1 MIQFT
6 FKQYTIE
13 VYDIPTSSKSSA
25 NSLNDYNNL
34 YFDEREYKWT
44 SIHGIK
50 VFQNNKPFKSAAITA
65 GGGGTRIHKNSALI
79 DNNRIVI
86 CCSDSVFCL
95 TIPDLSLLWKT
106 QADSATCFEILK
118 YKESYI
124 IHGEMEISRIDINGK
139 ILWEQSG
146 ADIFITPDGKGL
158 LNLSE
163 GFVSVKDWENRVYK
177 YDYDGNDYTDKK
189 QFLK

>member
-6 FKQYTIE
+6 FEPYNID
-13 VYDIPTSSKSSA
+13 VYDIPTFPRSSS
-25 NSLNDYNNL
+25 NSLNDYNNI
-34 YFDEREYKWT
+34 YFDGCEYKWT

-50 VFQNNKPFKSAAITA
+50 IFQDNKLFKSAAIAAA
-65 GGGGTRIHKNSALI
+65 GGGTVIHKNSALI
-79 DNNRIVI
+79 DNNRLLV

-95 TIPDLSLLWKT
+95 SIPDLGLLWRT
-106 QADSATCFEILK
+106 QADPATCFEILK

-139 ILWEQSG
+139 ILWQQSG
-146 ADIFITPDGKGL
+146 ADIFVTPDGKGGL
-158 LNLSE
+158 KFSE
-163 GFVSVKDWENRVYK
+163 GFISVKDWGNRVYK

-189 QFLK
+189 QFLQ